1 MAEYETF
8 GPDVTEVIRDVRTIV
23 IQDHGWNDIHHR
35 LIMDIIG
42 QTTDFGSYRGYW
54 SSSKPYELAAQTCAA
69 QTNHA
74 VKMFRL
80 LDKHVLRKI
89 LPQNTRDLIL
99 ASIRHCKHMQFN

>member
-35 LIMDIIG
+35 LIRDIIG

-74 VKMFRL
+74 VQMFRL

-89 LPQNTRDLIL
+89 LPQNSRDLIL
-99 ASIRHCKHMQFN
+99 ASIRHCKHMQFK